1 MFALR
6 TFRPVIASTLATT
19 SSRYAPLFHHRTMA
33 SSTNAPLQEWL
44 IIVPDHKDA
53 LQKRIASRPK
63 HLEGLKADREDMWLW
78 GGMFTSLPCTREDRA
93 NAMFS

>member
-1 MFALR
+1 
-6 TFRPVIASTLATT
+6 
-19 SSRYAPLFHHRTMA
+19 MA
-33 SSTNAPLQEWL
+33 SSSSAPLQEWL

-78 GGMFTSLPCTREDRA
+78 GGMFTPLLVSDSGVPSSGCFTRH
-93 NAMFS
+93 NGIVN